1 MVEREIDDQTLDVGE
16 VLELDIRLNFYDRD
30 QRALDY
36 TAESADPS
44 VATVEVD
51 RNGVLT
57 IRGVKRGV
65 TAVTVMVADRRD
77 ERASDTFAV
86 TVRGPAF
93 VALFPQAAE
102 PALEGFARV
111 INHAA
116 QAGEV
121 SIEAIDDTG
130 ARHGPVTLAIGAG
143 ETVHFNSGD
152 LEDGNAA
159 KGLPVGVGSGEG
171 GWRLILDSDL
181 DFEVLSYIRTGDGFL
196 TAMHDTVPMRDGT
209 YRVAIFNPGSNSNQV
224 SRLRVINP
232 GDAAAEVTVTG
243 VDDAGASPG
252 TSVEFESRLASPS
265 H

>member
-1 MVEREIDDQTLDVGE
+1 M
-16 VLELDIRLNFYDRD
+16 
-30 QRALDY
+30 
-36 TAESADPS
+36 
-44 VATVEVD
+44 
-51 RNGVLT
+51 
-57 IRGVKRGV
+57 
-65 TAVTVMVADRRD
+65 
-77 ERASDTFAV
+77 
-86 TVRGPAF
+86 
-93 VALFPQAAE
+93 
-102 PALEGFARV
+102 

-224 SRLRVINP
+224 SRLRLINP
-232 GDAAAEVTVTG
+232 GRRGGRGDG
-243 VDDAGASPG
+243 YGRRRRR
-252 TSVEFESRLASPS
+252 RLAGYIRRVGDPRRRVSDAEGIRPGS
-265 H
+265 GGGR